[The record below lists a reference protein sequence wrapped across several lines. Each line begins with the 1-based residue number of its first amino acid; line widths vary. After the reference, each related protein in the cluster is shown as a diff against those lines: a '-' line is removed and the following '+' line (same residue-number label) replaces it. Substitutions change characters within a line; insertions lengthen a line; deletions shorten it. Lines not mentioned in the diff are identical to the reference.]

1 MEIKYYEINE
11 ESARRAHEM
20 MSFRD
25 YVPGSKTAEYRG
37 YVDRAYALA
46 DEAAKDRPDEADR
59 IYALVDRYAKRLAD
73 NLNDESRIGCMCP
86 SIMIAG
92 GSNFPVRK
100 KEKQNAAADRNRQE
114 WNEIQNILEKIKSI
128 RNGKDI
134 IKSGDADA
142 LEKLQKK
149 LDGLKE
155 LQERMKAA
163 NAAIRL
169 KDTEK
174 GDARMAELGYTAE
187 QIRELREPDFCG
199 RVGFPSYLLS
209 NNNANIHRIEA
220 RIKELTAAKA
230 AEPTETE
237 HEGFRV
243 VENTE
248 TMRLQLFF
256 DGKPDEETRSIL
268 KSNGFR
274 WAPSVGAWQRQL
286 TENARSALRRIISQ
300 L

>member
-1 MEIKYYEINE
+1 MTIKYYEINE

-59 IYALVDRYAKRLAD
+59 IYALADRYAKHLAD

-128 RNGKDI
+128 RYGKDI

-174 GDARMAELGYTAE
+174 GDARLAELGYTAE

-209 NNNANIHRIEA
+209 NNNANIHRIES

-230 AEPTETE
+230 AETTETE
-237 HEGFRV
+237 HDGFRV

-256 DGKPDEETRSIL
+256 DGKPDEATR
-268 KSNGFR
+268 N
-274 WAPSVGAWQRQL
+274 
-286 TENARSALRRIISQ
+286 T
-300 L
+300 